1 MLSKRLFST
10 FRVLQHDNPLGL
22 PRSGT
27 PPSFPRRR
35 GLPEKRKI
43 RDVKKV
49 IAVSSAKGGV
59 GKSTI
64 AVNLALAFARR
75 GIRTGILDTDIFGPS
90 IPTLLNLSGEPRLDE
105 NNCLLPLTNYGLKS
119 MSMGYLLPQPSPPSS
134 TPQSSPDPNPIPMD
148 STPISW
154 RGLMVT
160 KAMHQLLHSVTWGAL
175 DVLFLDLPP
184 GTGDVQLTI
193 NQEIQLDGAVVV
205 TTPQDIALRDA
216 VRGIG
221 MFQRMDVPVLGMVR
235 NMAFFS
241 CPCCGTATEI
251 FGHGH
256 AHLKGKEE
264 EWGVRAEC
272 RRLGVEFLGDVPLDG
287 AVCADADRGVP
298 TVVAEENN
306 PDSKRRGAFLEI
318 AERVAGRVGVQW

>member
-1 MLSKRLFST
+1 MLGKRLFST
-10 FRVLQHDNPLGL
+10 FRCLQHDNPLGL

-27 PPSFPRRR
+27 PPSLRSRR

-90 IPTLLNLSGEPRLDE
+90 IPTLLNLSGEPRLDDK
-105 NNCLLPLTNYGLKS
+105 NCLLPLTNYGLKS
-119 MSMGYLLPQPSPPSS
+119 MSMGYLLPSTQAPP
-134 TPQSSPDPNPIPMD
+134 TADPTERPPMD
-148 STPISW
+148 PTPISW

-160 KAMHQLLHSVTWGAL
+160 KAMHQLLHSVSWGPL

-193 NQEIQLDGAVVV
+193 NQEIILDGAVIV

-235 NMAFFS
+235 NMAFFA
-241 CPCCGTATEI
+241 CPECGTQTKI
-251 FGHGH
+251 FSQ
-256 AHLKGKEE
+256 GKHVHEGAD
-264 EWGVRAEC
+264 WGVEAEC
-272 RRLGVEFLGDVPLDG
+272 RRLGVGFLGDVPLD
-287 AVCADADRGVP
+287 ARVCEDADRGMP
-298 TVVAEENN
+298 SVVAEEG
-306 PDSKRRGAFLEI
+306 KEGKEGVRRRAFLDV
-318 AERVAGRVGVQW
+318 AEQVAKKVGIEW

>member
-1 MLSKRLFST
+1 MLGKRFFST
-10 FRVLQHDNPLGL
+10 VRVLQHDNPLGL

-27 PPSFPRRR
+27 PPSLRSRR

-119 MSMGYLLPQPSPPSS
+119 MSMGYLLPQTQQQQAPSS
-134 TPQSSPDPNPIPMD
+134 TADPVPMD

-160 KAMHQLLHSVTWGAL
+160 KAMHQLLHSVAWGPL

-193 NQEIQLDGAVVV
+193 NQEVVLDGAVVV

-235 NMAFFS
+235 NMAFFR
-241 CPCCGTATEI
+241 CPSCGTSTEI

-256 AHLKGKEE
+256 DHLRGREDD
-264 EWGVRAEC
+264 WGVRAEC

-287 AVCADADRGVP
+287 TVCKDADRGVP
-298 TVVAEENN
+298 TVVAEEGN
-306 PDSKRRGAFLEI
+306 PDSGRRAAFLGI
-318 AERVAGRVGVQW
+318 AEEVARKVGVQW